1 MKFYFSLCDL
11 ASTGYDVIIPEIR
24 SQQAGLAAGA
34 GSTMVVVNL
43 RFLPS
48 VHLDV
53 SRHRHSGFVI
63 LHQPG
68 EVLRGCSDELVW
80 FVCTSPVWKRYECI
94 NLCACVCP

>member
-11 ASTGYDVIIPEIR
+11 ASTGHDVIISEIR

-34 GSTMVVVNL
+34 GSIMVMVNM

-53 SRHRHSGFVI
+53 SRNRHSG
-63 LHQPG
+63 LCHTAPAW
-68 EVLRGCSDELVW
+68 R
-80 FVCTSPVWKRYECI
+80 SPEGLFR
-94 NLCACVCP
+94 